1 MRNLYILIRK
11 TKTLMG
17 LKREYKMLLLEAF
30 FLSGIVRVAILVVPF
45 KKLKNFMG
53 VYNCES
59 RFEIEDEQNMV
70 VSKVGWAMKKV
81 VKYTPWQSKC
91 LVKALVVQQMLKR
104 RKIYS
109 TIYLGAGNDEKNNTI
124 AHAWLRCGRRIVTG
138 GEVIKKFKQVAKFC
152 NEK

>member
-1 MRNLYILIRK
+1 MC
-11 TKTLMG
+11 
-17 LKREYKMLLLEAF
+17 LKCDYKILLLEAF
-30 FLSGIVRVAILVVPF
+30 FFSGIARVAILVVPF
-45 KKLKNFMG
+45 KKLKNYMG

-59 RFEIEDEQNMV
+59 RFEIEDEKDMV
-70 VSKVGWAMKKV
+70 VTKVGWAMRKV
-81 VKYTPWQSKC
+81 VKYTPWKSKC

-109 TIYLGAGNDEKNNTI
+109 TIYLGACKDEKNNTI

-138 GEVIKKFKQVAKFC
+138 GEVIKQFKQVAKFC